1 MRVVSG
7 GLLCALVAS
16 ISATAAAQQPSPRP
30 GNLPDNPYV
39 RPPDMAP
46 NDKAVDSAH
55 EQIRRGVNEADATRI
70 AKTARAAAR
79 ARAAKAG
86 DVTAGRAVA
95 DKLGVQVG
103 IVTAVEADGVVIRTE
118 RGQLKVPIEAFGINR
133 KGLLLDLTKEQFD
146 TLVGEA
152 IGVAAN

>member
-1 MRVVSG
+1 MQVVSAA
-7 GLLCALVAS
+7 LLCTLMTGVS
-16 ISATAAAQQPSPRP
+16 LAAASQQPSPRP

-55 EQIRRGVNEADATRI
+55 EQIRRGVNEAEAVRI
-70 AKTARAAAR
+70 AKTARAAGR
-79 ARAAKAG
+79 ARAANAD

-95 DKLGVQVG
+95 DKFGAQVG
-103 IVTAVEADGVVIRTE
+103 IVTAVEADGAVIRTE
-118 RGQLKVPIEAFGINR
+118 RGQVKVPLEAFGINR
-133 KGLLLDLTKEQFD
+133 HGLLLDLTKEQFD
-146 TLVGEA
+146 TLVGQA